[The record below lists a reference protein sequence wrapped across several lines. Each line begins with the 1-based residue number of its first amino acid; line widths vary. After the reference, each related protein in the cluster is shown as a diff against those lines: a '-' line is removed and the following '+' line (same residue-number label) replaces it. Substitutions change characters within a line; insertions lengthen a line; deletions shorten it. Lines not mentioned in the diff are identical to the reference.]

1 MWCADNFSV
10 ILQDYKCRNDA
21 FLHDWLFVIMLFA
34 KRDKILIKKI
44 FPVFEYFGVLAP

>member
-10 ILQDYKCRNDA
+10 ILQDYKCRN
-21 FLHDWLFVIMLFA
+21 DWLFVIMLFA